1 MEGRELPNDRWWY
14 WVDYSVYRPS
24 GAPIKLTGGSASGPI
39 PKMNMVNEIG
49 RRVMQGGSR
58 RSAIYASLNWQHGDI
73 MDFLQAKDWQNMPVG
88 TTGKSLWAVKQEDL
102 NFPAPLDQ
110 TNISVNYDDKWLM

>member
-1 MEGRELPNDRWWY
+1 MTGGGIG
-14 WVDYSVYRPS
+14 VDYSVYRPS

-39 PKMNMVNEIG
+39 PKMNMINEIG

-73 MDFLQAKDWQNMPVG
+73 MDFLRAKDLQNMPVG
-88 TTGKSLWAVKQEDL
+88 TTGKSLWDIKQEDF

-110 TNISVNYDDKWLM
+110 TNISVNYDDK